1 MANETKLASGGV
13 DDLIASIV
21 AEAQFV
27 AAERSVMRNLVK
39 NFTIPQNNGGM
50 VLQVPIYSTPA
61 AADVA
66 EATDL
71 SNTAVTTS
79 KVDITLGEKG
89 VMTTV
94 TDLALNYS
102 KANVISD
109 MGRLFGEAIAKKI
122 DTDLTALFSGF
133 STYALGSATDTD
145 ATEMTAAHLFA
156 AQAKLR
162 GAGVPGNLVGVFNPK
177 SLYNLKKTMTST
189 FIPQGA
195 TGVVND
201 AMREGYIGRIAG
213 IDIYE
218 TSNVEQDSATS
229 CVNGVFARDALA
241 IAIGSDLKI
250 ATQRDESIR
259 GTEVVA
265 TAVYGVS
272 ELHDSYGVQVVTDNT
287 VS

>member
-79 KVDITLGEKG
+79 KVDITLGEVG

-162 GAGVPGNLVGVFNPK
+162 GAGVPGPLVGVFNPK
-177 SLYNLKKTMTST
+177 SLYNMKKTMTST

-195 TGVVND
+195 TGVVNQ
-201 AMREGYIGRIAG
+201 AMTEGYIGRIAG
-213 IDIYE
+213 IDIFE

>member
-39 NFTIPQNNGGM
+39 NFAIPQNNGGM

-61 AADVA
+61 AAAVA

-79 KVDITLGEKG
+79 KMDITLGEVG
-89 VMTTV
+89 IMTTV

-102 KANVISD
+102 KQNVISD
-109 MGRLFGEAIAKKI
+109 MGRLFGESIAKKI
-122 DTDLTALFSGF
+122 DTDLTGLFSGF
-133 STYALGSATDTD
+133 STYALGNATDTQ
-145 ATEMTAAHLFA
+145 TELTAAHLFA

-162 GAGVPGNLVGVFNPK
+162 GAGVPGQLVGVFNPK

-213 IDIYE
+213 IDIFE

-259 GTEVVA
+259 GTEIVA

>member
-27 AAERSVMRNLVK
+27 AAERSVMRGLVK

-61 AADVA
+61 AAEVA

-133 STYALGSATDTD
+133 STYAHTSSTAEADI
-145 ATEMTAAHLFA
+145 EMTAEHLFKA
-156 AQAKLR
+156 AAKLR
-162 GAGVPGNLVGVFNPK
+162 ASGVPGPYFGVFNPK
-177 SLYNLKKTMTST
+177 SIYNMKKTMTST
-189 FIPQGA
+189 FIPQGN
-195 TGVVND
+195 TGVVNQ
-201 AMREGYIGRIAG
+201 AMTEGYVGRIAG
-213 IDIYE
+213 IDIFE
-218 TSNVEQDSATS
+218 TSNVEEDSATS
-229 CVNGVFARDALA
+229 CKNAVFARDALA

-272 ELHDSYGVQVVTDNT
+272 ELHDSYGVKIVTDNQID
-287 VS
+287 

>member
-79 KVDITLGEKG
+79 KVDITLGEVG

-102 KANVISD
+102 KQNVISD
-109 MGRLFGEAIAKKI
+109 MGRLFGEAIAKKM

-162 GAGVPGNLVGVFNPK
+162 GAGVPGPLVGVFNPK
-177 SLYNLKKTMTST
+177 SLYNMKKTMTST

>member
-162 GAGVPGNLVGVFNPK
+162 GAGVPGPLVGVFNPK
-177 SLYNLKKTMTST
+177 SLYNMKKTMTST

>member
-61 AADVA
+61 AAAVA

-79 KVDITLGEKG
+79 KVDITLGEVG

-102 KANVISD
+102 KQNVISD
-109 MGRLFGEAIAKKI
+109 MGRLFGEAIAKKM

-133 STYALGSATDTD
+133 STYALGSATDTQ
-145 ATEMTAAHLFA
+145 TEMTAAHLFA
-156 AQAKLR
+156 AAAKLK
-162 GAGVPGNLVGVFNPK
+162 ATGVPGPYFGVFNPK
-177 SLYNLKKTMTST
+177 SIYNMKKTMTST
-189 FIPQGA
+189 FIPQGN
-195 TGVVND
+195 TGVVNQ
-201 AMREGYIGRIAG
+201 AMTEGYIGRIAG
-213 IDIYE
+213 IDIFE
-218 TSNVEQDSATS
+218 TGNVEADSATS
-229 CVNGVFARDALA
+229 AVNGVFSKDALA
-241 IAIGSDLKI
+241 IAMGSDLKI
-250 ATQRDESIR
+250 NTQRDESLR
-259 GTEVVA
+259 ATEVVA

-272 ELHDSYGVQVVTDNT
+272 ELHDTYGIQIPVDAT